1 MDTGTKE
8 GTRLAISFFASLSIG
23 LIAYM
28 LITFATIG
36 YISKGVAYVILI
48 ILSYLIACG
57 TNFIFQY
64 AACNT
69 VNPGNIFLS
78 CLIVLRNISIICLAL
93 YLDTYPFFSVPPKTE
108 SESGPVPEGQEI
120 GQRKGVEFLSSIV
133 KAILPEGMSD
143 TTKTGIVHVYWTFW
157 MTLLPIYFLVGV
169 NGICSVTPQ
178 KAQ

>member
-1 MDTGTKE
+1 MDATTKE

-28 LITFATIG
+28 LITFVSIG
-36 YISKGVAYVILI
+36 YISKGLAYSLLIL
-48 ILSYLIACG
+48 LAYLIASG

-64 AACNT
+64 ASCNT
-69 VNPGNIFLS
+69 VNPANIFLS
-78 CLIVLRNISIICLAL
+78 CIIVLRNISLTCLVL
-93 YLDTYPFFSVPPKTE
+93 YLDTYPFFAVPS
-108 SESGPVPEGQEI
+108 SEGSECQEI
-120 GQRKGVEFLSSIV
+120 GQRKGIEFFSGIV

-169 NGICSVTPQ
+169 NGICSATPQ
-178 KAQ
+178 PAQ